1 MIGTGLLVRN
11 AEAGAPAVCRHTKR
25 HPLLVIVVVING
37 GCFIVKL
44 LGRR

>member
-1 MIGTGLLVRN
+1 MQLYLGMR
-11 AEAGAPAVCRHTKR
+11 K
-25 HPLLVIVVVING
+25 HPLLVIVVMING